1 MATVVEDVAARLRAL
16 VPSRTV
22 FEWAVPDGALPAAYL
37 LVRATPT
44 DEASGRMTD
53 TVDHEDWT
61 VRVLSIARNGD
72 PFKAA
77 RTADA
82 GATLARTALRG
93 YRPMS
98 GQWRLRFELGSDA
111 FKDDT
116 TTETAYTA
124 PLQYS
129 LRINL

>member
-1 MATVVEDVAARLRAL
+1 MATVVEDVAARLRAQ

-22 FEWAVPDGALPAAYL
+22 FEWALPDGVLPPAYL

-44 DEASGRMTD
+44 AESGARMPD

-61 VRVLSIARNGD
+61 VRVLSVAKNAD
-72 PFKAA
+72 PHVAA

-82 GATLARTALRG
+82 GATFARRALRN
-93 YRPMS
+93 YRPLS
-98 GQWRLRFELGSDA
+98 GQWRLLFDLGADA
-111 FKDDT
+111 YPDDVASS
-116 TTETAYTA
+116 TAYTA

-129 LRINL
+129 LRDNV

>member
-1 MATVVEDVAARLRAL
+1 MATVVEDIAARLRAQ

-37 LVRATPT
+37 LVRATPV
-44 DEASGRMTD
+44 DEASGRMVD
-53 TVDHEDWT
+53 TVDHEQWT
-61 VRVLSIARNGD
+61 VRVLSIARNAD
-72 PFKAA
+72 PLKAA

-82 GATLARTALRG
+82 GATLARRALRG
-93 YRPMS
+93 YRPLS

-111 FKDDT
+111 FEDDA
-116 TTETAYTA
+116 TTETAFNA